1 MPATPPQL
9 YYILGLDLG
18 QAKDPS
24 ALAVLEQSRLA
35 PETPA
40 NYACRDLRRWPL
52 GTPYPQ
58 IVAEV
63 TKLVKAPPLQGCEL
77 VIDGTGCGRA
87 VVDLFR
93 LSALDAAVRPVLI
106 TAGHAVSTDEHG
118 YIHVAKVQL
127 VSVMQVLFGTRRW
140 KIAKSLPLT
149 PTLEKELSTFTAK
162 ITTAGN
168 ETFAGDWREGEHDD
182 LVLAAAIAAWVGENF
197 AIGPFTMIE
206 DRENRSVIAKAPQ
219 GVFLRPERDDDED
232 DKGDGDDDGHSAI
245 HWPW

>member
-52 GTPYPQ
+52 GTPYPP

-63 TKLVKAPPLQGCEL
+63 TKLASTPPLQGCAL
-77 VIDGTGCGRA
+77 VIDGTGCGRP

-93 LSALDAAVRPVLI
+93 LSSINAGVLPVLI
-106 TAGHAVSTDEHG
+106 TAGHAVSRDENG
-118 YIHVAKVQL
+118 YYRVAKVQL
-127 VSVMQVLFGTRRW
+127 VSVMQVLLGARRW

-168 ETFAGDWREGEHDD
+168 ETFAGDWRQGEHDD
-182 LVLAAAIAAWVGENF
+182 LVLAAAIAAWVGENL
-197 AIGPFTMIE
+197 ATGPFTVIE
-206 DRENRSVIAKAPQ
+206 DRENRTILSRTPA
-219 GVFLRPERDDDED
+219 GVFLDHREDDDAED
-232 DKGDGDDDGHSAI
+232 IDDDGERDI
-245 HWPW
+245 DIRWPW